1 MKRFA
6 NAKFLLGLLV
16 YAVIVAVTF
25 GIAFGGRYHKPAGE
39 TGDAI
44 AAASPVEGSGAPSD
58 SVTSATPNG
67 GTIPSGESAD
77 ALTAAS
83 PLSSTSGS
91 YTPPDSTTGA
101 SPGATTSPTAPP
113 DSVTAPSP
121 APAPTPGTTPPPDV
135 ITQPSPAPAP
145 GTTPSPTPGGGEQ
158 DEVDEVDEV
167 DTPGEALNLLY
178 IFAPLAMFGMTF
190 FGLSAFTRRRKEE
203 D

>member
-6 NAKFLLGLLV
+6 NAKFLLSLLV

-39 TGDAI
+39 TGDVI

-67 GTIPSGESAD
+67 GTVPAGESAD

-101 SPGATTSPTAPP
+101 SPGTTTSPTAPP

-121 APAPTPGTTPPPDV
+121 APAPDTTPPPDV
-135 ITQPSPAPAP
+135 ITEPSPAPDP
-145 GTTPSPTPGGGEQ
+145 GTTPPPAGDET
-158 DEVDEVDEV
+158 DEVDEVD
-167 DTPGEALNLLY
+167 DPGEAFN
-178 IFAPLAMFGMTF
+178 PLFFLPFAMFGMTF
-190 FGLSAFTRRRKEE
+190 LGLGAFALRRRKEE